1 MTILDQIKEHIADYM
16 KLCGHYPNIEQ
27 NIHTDMSFNGL
38 PSFVQLE
45 TTLITCKDCKHA
57 HMTMDGKHCKWC
69 SIMATHSIDGDL
81 IEIPSGYDPE
91 PYFDANFFCGYA
103 EPREEA

>member
-1 MTILDQIKEHIADYM
+1 MTEYIVDLSGVQVKTQEE
-16 KLCGHYPNIEQ
+16 LTLEE
-27 NIHTDMSFNGL
+27 SFTALGGL
-38 PSFVQLE
+38 PVRE
-45 TTLITCKDCKHA
+45 PIIRCKDCKHA

-91 PYFDANFFCGYA
+91 PYFDADFFCGFA
-103 EPREEA
+103 EPMEEA